1 MQLNTLE
8 LVHSI
13 YTTLNSDDDDDD
25 YGDGKQ
31 TIWQVNLT
39 CKERDIDTHTQGHT
53 PCLKSFIRIL
63 DDIHSRQLMQTGND
77 KHDGKRRQQQQQQLI
92 TTGERTS
99 NHATPQLDL
108 IRSV

>member
-1 MQLNTLE
+1 MMMMTMETGNKRFGKSTL
-8 LVHSI
+8 LAKRHRH
-13 YTTLNSDDDDDD
+13 TL
-25 YGDGKQ
+25 
-31 TIWQVNLT
+31 
-39 CKERDIDTHTQGHT
+39 TQGHT